1 MSCSA
6 SISRAVFAS
15 SAVCLAL
22 LGCAGSLDHPER
34 FANLGQGPDA
44 GPVNP
49 PSDGGCDPV
58 VDIFPLSCS
67 TSSCHSAQSQQ
78 GNLDLDSLGL
88 PNRLVGQTYERKRS
102 NVSKT
107 RPDASNAP
115 STAATKRSVSLGA
128 EASSAR
134 ESGRSRSRSRSP
146 IPNASGSVV
155 STSAHV
161 SGVATVARG
170 RARSE
175 YGAITVAMGL
185 FLSQSTKTRSPRAAT
200 RNTVVSSSPC
210 LAARSAANFCT
221 VTASVSV
228 EADGQIADTT

>member
-58 VDIFPLSCS
+58 ADILPLSCS

-78 GNLDLDSLGL
+78 GNLDLESPGL
-88 PNRLVGQTYERKRS
+88 PSRLVG
-102 NVSKT
+102 KT
-107 RPDASNAP
+107 AHGGPGLLIDPPNPAQSGLPLKGTGQPPLPVQMPPGDRP
-115 STAATKRSVSLGA
+115 
-128 EASSAR
+128 
-134 ESGRSRSRSRSP
+134 
-146 IPNASGSVV
+146 
-155 STSAHV
+155 
-161 SGVATVARG
+161 
-170 RARSE
+170 
-175 YGAITVAMGL
+175 
-185 FLSQSTKTRSPRAAT
+185 
-200 RNTVVSSSPC
+200 
-210 LAARSAANFCT
+210 
-221 VTASVSV
+221 
-228 EADGQIADTT
+228 